1 MRATIFTSF
10 TESTRPEDSKFMYI
24 SLFCIVSVLTSGGIY
39 TGLYVATNINFDNTL
54 NKIGKIMIADT
65 IIKNFFN
72 LILKNYRFSF
82 INLII
87 FDKAFAL

>member
-10 TESTRPEDSKFMYI
+10 TESTRPEDSNVIYI
-24 SLFCIVSVLTSGGIY
+24 SLFWIVSVLTSGGIK
-39 TGLYVATNINFDNTL
+39 TGLYVATNISFDNTL